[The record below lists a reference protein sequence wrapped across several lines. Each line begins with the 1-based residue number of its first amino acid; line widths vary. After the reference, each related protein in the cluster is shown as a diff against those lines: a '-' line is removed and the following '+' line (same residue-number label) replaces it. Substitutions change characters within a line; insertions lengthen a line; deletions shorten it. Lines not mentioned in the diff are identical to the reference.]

1 VVDVAVF
8 RLLLAALTG
17 WWNQQQSEIVAYLIE
32 ENRTLR
38 RQLGERRLHLTDE
51 DRRRLARRGQRV
63 GRRVLRQI
71 ATIATPDTILRWHRQ
86 LIARKWTYAKGGAGR
101 RGVLLEIRRLIVRMA
116 EENPTWGYTRIRGAL
131 KNVGHRVGRSTIA
144 RILKAH
150 GIPPVPERPTS
161 WQTFLRAHG
170 GAIAGADFFTTE
182 VWTWRGLVTYYT
194 VFVIDL
200 ATRRLQ
206 IAGTAAHPD
215 DLFMRQVGRTLTA
228 ADEGA
233 LAAHRV
239 LICDRDA
246 KWSAPVRARLEEAG
260 IRVVQ
265 TPFQA
270 PNANAYA
277 ERFVRSIK
285 HECLNRVIPFG
296 ERHLRRTIT
305 EYIEHYHQERNHQGL
320 DNELIAGAPP
330 VEGAHR
336 IRRRQ
341 RLGGRLN
348 YYDRAA

>member
-1 VVDVAVF
+1 MDG
-8 RLLLAALTG
+8 AALRFMLMAFAG
-17 WWNQQQSEIVAYLIE
+17 WWSDQRQGAVAYLIE
-32 ENRTLR
+32 ENRILR
-38 RQLGERRLHLTDE
+38 AQVHGRVRLNDE
-51 DRRRLARRGQRV
+51 DRCRLARAGQPL
-63 GRRVLRQI
+63 GRKLLSQV
-71 ATIATPDTILRWHRQ
+71 ATIVTPDTILRWHRQ
-86 LIARKWTYAKGGAGR
+86 LVARKWTHAKGRSCRAG
-101 RGVLLEIRRLIVRMA
+101 VMVEIRRLVVRMA

-131 KNVGHRVGRSTIA
+131 KNLGHRVGRSTIS
-144 RILKAH
+144 RILKAE

-161 WQTFLRAHG
+161 WQTFLRAHWA
-170 GAIAGADFFTTE
+170 AIAGADFFTTE

-200 ATRRLQ
+200 ATRRVH
-206 IAGTAAHPD
+206 IVGSTPFPN
-215 DLFMRQVGRTLTA
+215 DLFMRQVVRTLTS

-233 LAAHRV
+233 LVGHRV

-246 KWSAPVRARLEEAG
+246 KWSGPVRERLSEAG

-296 ERHLRRTIT
+296 EGHLRRAIA
-305 EYIEHYHQERNHQGL
+305 EFLEHYHGERNHQGL
-320 DNELIAGAPP
+320 GNELIDGAPP
-330 VEGAHR
+330 VEGGHR

-341 RLGGRLN
+341 RLGGLLN
-348 YYDRAA
+348 YYVRAA